1 MDFIIKSLHTLFFGA
16 VFFIIY
22 MKYNKTISV
31 KPLYIIILLL
41 NLIVLFSLNTIYS
54 SIPNRLLLILLM
66 FSFSIVVLNIM
77 KGLVS
82 MENSQVLKNNN
93 NLKVNYQYIKTVLF
107 EKVIPIMVFLYQL
120 LLIWCPVLFE
130 RMSKK

>member
-1 MDFIIKSLHTLFFGA
+1 
-16 VFFIIY
+16 
-22 MKYNKTISV
+22 
-31 KPLYIIILLL
+31 
-41 NLIVLFSLNTIYS
+41 
-54 SIPNRLLLILLM
+54 
-66 FSFSIVVLNIM
+66 M